1 MISIAIFVLML
12 ILLLAGLVG
21 VALRILPGVSL
32 MFVMTLIYA
41 FVNHFE
47 RLSVTDIVILGVI
60 ALAAELIDY
69 FSGVYGA
76 KIFGASKAGI
86 IGGMIGSMIGLFLLP
101 PLGLFIGLVGGVA
114 LVELVIKKKTVRHS
128 TRAAAGA
135 LIGSITG
142 LVINLILAITFIVI
156 FSIKY
161 WK

>member
-1 MISIAIFVLML
+1 MISIAIFVLMI
-12 ILLLAGLVG
+12 ILLLAGLIG
-21 VALRILPGVSL
+21 VTLRILPGASL

-41 FVNHFE
+41 FINHFQ
-47 RLSVTDIVILGVI
+47 RLSITDIVILGVI

-101 PLGLFIGLVGGVA
+101 PFGLFIGLVAGVA
-114 LVELVIKKKTVRHS
+114 IVEFFIKKKTVRHS

-135 LIGSITG
+135 LIGSVAG
-142 LVINLILAITFIVI
+142 LVINLVLAITFIII

>member
-41 FVNHFE
+41 FINHFQ
-47 RLSVTDIVILGVI
+47 RLSITDIVILGVI

-101 PLGLFIGLVGGVA
+101 PLGLFIGLVAGVA
-114 LVELVIKKKTVRHS
+114 LVEFMLKKKTVRHS
-128 TRAAAGA
+128 AKAAAGA
-135 LIGSITG
+135 LIGSISG
-142 LVINLILAITFIVI
+142 LVINLVLAITFII
-156 FSIKY
+156 TFSIKY

>member
-1 MISIAIFVLML
+1 MISIAIFVLMI
-12 ILLLAGLVG
+12 ILLLAGLIG
-21 VALRILPGVSL
+21 VTLRILPGASL
-32 MFVMTLIYA
+32 MFVMTLVYA
-41 FVNHFE
+41 FLNHFQ
-47 RLSVTDIVILGVI
+47 RLGITDIVILGAV
-60 ALAAELIDY
+60 ALVAELIDY

-101 PLGLFIGLVGGVA
+101 PLGLFIGLVAGVA
-114 LVELVIKKKTVRHS
+114 LVELVIKKKNVRYS

-135 LIGSITG
+135 LIGSVAG
-142 LVINLILAITFIVI
+142 LAINLILAITFIII